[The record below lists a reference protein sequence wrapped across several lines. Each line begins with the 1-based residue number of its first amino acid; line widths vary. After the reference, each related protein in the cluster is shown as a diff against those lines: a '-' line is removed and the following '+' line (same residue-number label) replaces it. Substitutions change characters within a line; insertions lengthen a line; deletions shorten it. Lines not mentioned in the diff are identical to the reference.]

1 MKESKYYRNKIAKK
15 KVSDSSWLTKL
26 LLSIIILLCSLI
38 VCNFDSDIREEF
50 TSEVLEKNLNFGL
63 YNEYYKKYISKQ
75 DEVVE
80 VSNVVEEVNEYE
92 EVDGR
97 YKFKQD
103 AESPVISLTP
113 GIIVFNGTKEE
124 LGNTIIVQG
133 NDGVDIWYSGVT
145 LSGFSIYDYI
155 SKGDIIGSS
164 NGDNILVS
172 IVKDGELLK
181 YEEYFK

>member
-15 KVSDSSWLTKL
+15 QVRDSSWLTKL
-26 LLSIIILLCSLI
+26 LLSIIVLLVSLI
-38 VCNFDSDIREEF
+38 VCNFDSDIRKEF
-50 TSEVLEKNLNFGL
+50 TNKVLEKNINFGL
-63 YNEYYKKYISKQ
+63 YNEYYKKYISK
-75 DEVVE
+75 EEKTVE
-80 VSNVVEEVNEYE
+80 VSNALEVVNDYE
-92 EVDGR
+92 EIDGR

-103 AESPVISLTP
+103 VESPVISLTP
-113 GIIVFNGTKEE
+113 GIIVFNGSKEE
-124 LGNTIIVQG
+124 LGNTVIVQG
-133 NDGVDIWYSGVT
+133 NDGIDIWYSGVN

-164 NGDNILVS
+164 NGDSILVS